1 MDGKKYSDLRTRTIN
16 CLKSCETTNI
26 CNCRLNQWIDFLVI
40 GIAVEQSLRQ
50 LINKSKIMF

>member
-40 GIAVEQSLRQ
+40 GIAVEQS
-50 LINKSKIMF
+50 